1 MTTGLPSPVPFEIQL
16 LQDKLVRV
24 QDKIDNIPL
33 TERYTLQTNLYQSKI
48 KINKRIH
55 TLSTLQG
62 RSRSVPRSYCEESN
76 KLAIKHSYLLSLD
89 STLLTEFPDSI
100 VYNCTSWDNPYLPN
114 IHVVQYLQSLCPP
127 LSLIAPPDNDPPH
140 YWGQER
146 PSPLGWGQ
154 IVDLSYRQPLFGCPG
169 GWDREAFHK
178 ESWARVRKT
187 LFDIHDNTNFG
198 HWKPILDTIETYLY
212 N

>member
-1 MTTGLPSPVPFEIQL
+1 MTTGLPSPVPLKIQL

-62 RSRSVPRSYCEESN
+62 RSRSVPRSYREESN

-114 IHVVQYLQSLCPP
+114 IHVVQ
-127 LSLIAPPDNDPPH
+127 
-140 YWGQER
+140 
-146 PSPLGWGQ
+146 
-154 IVDLSYRQPLFGCPG
+154 
-169 GWDREAFHK
+169 
-178 ESWARVRKT
+178 
-187 LFDIHDNTNFG
+187 
-198 HWKPILDTIETYLY
+198 
-212 N
+212 